1 MQDKAIGIVV
11 FALVGVL
18 MGFLAHSGDAGY
30 DFAGGIKGAL
40 SDSGTWATAITALAV
55 AGMAMGVYT
64 NGGLSGADIKTTVL
78 LLVVAAL
85 VGGTFP
91 WTSWGAALA
100 LAWLVTG
107 GLRT

>member
-11 FALVGVL
+11 FAAVGVL
-18 MGFLAHSGDAGY
+18 MGALAHSGDASY
-30 DFAGGIKGAL
+30 DVVGGIKGAL
-40 SDSGTWATAITALAV
+40 SDSSTWATAITALAV

-64 NGGLSGADIKTTVL
+64 NGGLSGADIKQTVML
-78 LLVVAAL
+78 LIVAAL
-85 VGGTFP
+85 VAGTFP
-91 WTSWGAALA
+91 WSDWGAALA